1 MCQEE
6 VLPIKKIKQNESLS
20 ALAYKSLKEAIVHG
34 QLKDGELLPEEKLAK
49 QLGISRTPL
58 RDALSRLAVE
68 GLVILEREKPARVSS
83 FSEEQSRDFL
93 EIRSLLEV
101 YNIEKIISK
110 IDSAFIEQLKENLAL
125 QEDAINRD
133 NYDDFMDLD
142 RSFHLLLSSKNNN
155 NELKEIIHRM
165 NTGTNRAFLL
175 LSKTVPASAVDAYKE
190 HKDILQALEERDIV
204 SARNNML
211 VHMNNIEKRFLTYY
225 QDENES

>member
-1 MCQEE
+1 MFK
-6 VLPIKKIKQNESLS
+6 LKKIRKNESLS
-20 ALAYKSLKEAIVHG
+20 DLAYKSLKEAIVHG
-34 QLKDGELLPEEKLAK
+34 KLKDEELLPEEKLAK

-83 FSEEQSRDFL
+83 FTEAKSREFL

-110 IDSAFIEQLKENLAL
+110 IDSTFIEQLKENLAL
-125 QEDAINRD
+125 QKDAINRD

-142 RSFHLLLSSKNNN
+142 RAFHLLLASKNSNS
-155 NELKEIIHRM
+155 ELREIIHRM
-165 NTGTNRAFLL
+165 NTGTNRAFLI

-190 HKDILQALEERDIV
+190 HEEVLHALAERDIV
-204 SARNNML
+204 LARNKMI

-225 QDENES
+225 QNEKES